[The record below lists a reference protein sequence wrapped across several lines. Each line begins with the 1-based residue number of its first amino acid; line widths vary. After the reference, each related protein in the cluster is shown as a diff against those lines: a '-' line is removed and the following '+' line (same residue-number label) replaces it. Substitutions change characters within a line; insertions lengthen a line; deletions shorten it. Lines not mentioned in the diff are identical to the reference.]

1 MESHHHGGSRPFF
14 LLLPC
19 RGHCVRGVGR
29 GAEQVLL
36 QGGVL
41 IEVGAGGGGDQG
53 AGVALGLPLF
63 PGRLDHVPNKARS
76 GYELLYLELRRLK

>member
-1 MESHHHGGSRPFF
+1 MESHHHGGSRPLF
-14 LLLPC
+14 LLLTC
-19 RGHCVRGVGR
+19 RSHCVRGVGQ

-53 AGVALGLPLF
+53 AGVALGRPRT
-63 PGRLDHVPNKARS
+63 PGRLGHVPNNTRC
-76 GYELLYLELRRLK
+76 GCELL

>member
-1 MESHHHGGSRPFF
+1 MESHHHGGSRPLF
-14 LLLPC
+14 LLLTC
-19 RGHCVRGVGR
+19 RSHCVRGVGQ

-41 IEVGAGGGGDQG
+41 IEVGAGGGGG
-53 AGVALGLPLF
+53 LEAGVAHGRPRS

-76 GYELLYLELRRLK
+76 GYELLLFGAPQA